1 MNNRETQT
9 RNNRGR
15 EAGKPSEIPAAGWK
29 DIFLRVKKEI
39 AGDNLSIIAAG
50 VAFYAF
56 LAIFPALAAF
66 VSTYGLAVSPSE
78 VQSHLKA
85 VETLLPP
92 ASAELIQTQLAQIVN
107 SQPSQLG
114 WGLLLSIAL
123 ALWSAAKGMK
133 AMMQA
138 MNITYDEEE
147 RRGTIKLNL
156 VALLLT
162 FGAITLVGVFLAL
175 IALLPAVWGSLGLSE
190 SIRAVLNYLRWPL
203 LAVAAIIALAVLYRY
218 GPSRERPQW
227 RWVSWGAV
235 TATVLWLLGSSLFS
249 LYVSNFA
256 NYDKTYGSLGVVV
269 VLMVWF
275 LLSAYSILLGSE
287 VNAEMEHQT
296 AKDTTSGEARP
307 RGARGAYVADTVG
320 QSAER

>member
-1 MNNRETQT
+1 M
-9 RNNRGR
+9 
-15 EAGKPSEIPAAGWK
+15 
-29 DIFLRVKKEI
+29 
-39 AGDNLSIIAAG
+39 
-50 VAFYAF
+50 
-56 LAIFPALAAF
+56 
-66 VSTYGLAVSPSE
+66 
-78 VQSHLKA
+78 
-85 VETLLPP
+85 
-92 ASAELIQTQLAQIVN
+92 IQTQLTQIVN
-107 SQPSQLG
+107 SQSSQLG

-162 FGAITLVGVFLAL
+162 FGAIILVGVFLGL
-175 IALLPAVWGSLGLSE
+175 IALLPALWGSLGLSE
-190 SIRAVLNYLRWPL
+190 TIRAVLNYLRWPL
-203 LAVAAIIALAVLYRY
+203 LALAAIVALAVLYRY
-218 GPSRERPQW
+218 VPSRERPQW

-235 TATVLWLLGSSLFS
+235 SAAVLWLLGSSLFS
-249 LYVSNFA
+249 LYVSNFV

-269 VLMVWF
+269 ILMIWF
-275 LLSAYSILLGSE
+275 LLSVYSILLGSE

-296 AKDTTSGEARP
+296 ARDTTSGEARP